1 MLLKRTGSK
10 RGVLSDAKNATVQS
24 PTLPSG
30 GESRT
35 AMHIA
40 KPQPAERPREWLAD
54 GGDMGALVRDLDW
67 SKTALG
73 PLAAWPQSLR
83 ATVNTCLNSRLP
95 ILIWWGPEQ
104 IEIYND
110 AYQPMLGNK
119 HPRSLGQ
126 RGAECW
132 PEVWS
137 VLGPMLKGVVAEG
150 KASWSENQL
159 LEVERDGFLE
169 ECYFTFS
176 YSPIRLEL
184 GGIGGVSCAAMETTA
199 QVLGERRLRTLSAI
213 ADQSADA
220 KTVDEACRSVAAA
233 LADNERDLPFALIYL
248 VDDQARSAR
257 LAAATGLSDADS
269 ASVDGPAN
277 GARGDW
283 PLDAVLSSGAPLL
296 VDGENFQRGLGAV
309 RAREHLPPTRALLI
323 PIALAG
329 EARPLGVLVIGLS
342 PRLPAHEQYR
352 SFLDLVAGQVAAAIA
367 GARALETAELRAVML
382 AEVDRAKTDFFSN
395 VSHEFRTP
403 LTLMLGPTED
413 ALASP
418 DRALRGADLEM
429 VHRNELRLLK
439 LVNTL
444 LDFSRIEAGR
454 AEVLFELTDVATLTT
469 DIAASFRS
477 AFERAGLRFNVYCEP
492 IDDDVYVDRS
502 MWEKIVLNLLSNAF
516 KFTFQGKVSVT
527 LRSHGGRVLLAVQ
540 DSGVGI
546 PAPELPRL
554 FDRFYRVEGTRS
566 RSYEGSGIGLA
577 LVRDLVRLHAGEIFV
592 ESTEGG
598 GATFTVSLPT
608 GDAHLPSNR
617 VQATR
622 ETHAAVQHAKS
633 FVSEALR
640 WLPGSK
646 AKESRPPPSSDPG
659 ETPAPLA
666 MAPAQARI
674 IVADD
679 NADMRE
685 YLARLLGRHWHVN
698 VVADG
703 AQALALTKRV
713 VPDLVLTDVMM
724 PNLDGFGLIRALRA
738 DPRTVLVPVV
748 MLSARV
754 GEGPRVAGLAAGA
767 DDYLVKP
774 FSAKELMARVSIH
787 LELGRL
793 RRTAELER
801 RRLYSLFEQAPAGI
815 AVLRG
820 PNQIFE
826 LANARY
832 EAIMQRTGLV
842 GRSFLEAMPE
852 LDGQVVLKI
861 LEQVYRSGKRYVGHE
876 FLIRLRRQP
885 SADLE
890 DFFFDFVYEPFLSI
904 DGSVEG
910 ITCVALDVSDR
921 VRGARELE
929 RLIADREQLLLRE
942 RQARREAEA
951 GSRAKDEFLAMLG
964 HELRNPLAPIVTA
977 LQLLRLRGNDPAKH
991 EHTIIERQVKHLTT
1005 LVDDLLDIS
1014 RITQGKI
1021 ELKRERVELSA
1032 VVSRAIELASPLL
1045 EQRRHTLLVN
1055 VPEHGILVFVDATRF
1070 AQVISNLLG
1079 NAGKYTEVGGEI
1091 EISAASV
1098 AGDVT
1103 LSVTDNGIGIDEQTL
1118 PHVFDIFMQERQA
1131 SDRAQGGL
1139 GLGLAIVRSLVE
1151 MHGGTVSA
1159 SSAGRNEGS
1168 SFTIHLPAAAGHE
1181 EGASS
1186 PLPPASLQLAS
1197 VAARRVLVVDDN
1209 ADAAELL
1216 SRVMQELGCHT
1227 RVAHDGPSALALVE
1241 NFRPELALL
1250 DIGLPVMD
1258 GYELARHL
1266 RQRLGAEP
1274 LRLVAVTG
1282 YGQKSDVERA
1292 FAAGFDDHLTK
1303 PVNID
1308 LLEGLLSAVPAG
1320 DA

>member
-1 MLLKRTGSK
+1 MLQRSRSK
-10 RGVLSDAKNATVQS
+10 RRVLSGAKAATVLL
-24 PTLPSG
+24 PTLHSG
-30 GESRT
+30 WR
-35 AMHIA
+35 APPPQMHIV
-40 KPQPAERPREWLAD
+40 KPQPAERPRDWLAG
-54 GGDMGALVRDLDW
+54 GGDMGALVRDFDW

-73 PLAAWPQSLR
+73 PLGAWPQSLR
-83 ATVNTCLNSRLP
+83 TTVNTCLNSRLP

-110 AYQPMLGNK
+110 AYQPMLGDK
-119 HPRSLGQ
+119 HPRSMGQ

-132 PEVWS
+132 PEAWS
-137 VLGPMLKGVVAEG
+137 VLGPRLKSVVSEG

-159 LEVERDGFLE
+159 LEIDRNGFLE

-176 YSPIRLEL
+176 YSPIRQEL
-184 GGIGGVSCAAMETTA
+184 GGIGGVSCAATETTA

-220 KTVDEACRSVAAA
+220 TTVDEACRSVVSA
-233 LADNERDLPFALIYL
+233 LAENEADLPFALIYI
-248 VDDQARSAR
+248 VDAQARSAR
-257 LAAATGLSDADS
+257 LVAATGVSIALDLVGDELI
-269 ASVDGPAN
+269 P

-283 PLDAVLSSGAPLL
+283 PLDTVLSSGASLI
-296 VDGENFQRGLGAV
+296 VDGEGFQRGLGAM
-309 RAREHLPPTRALLI
+309 RSRDGSPPTRALLI
-323 PIALAG
+323 PISPVG
-329 EARPLGVLVIGLS
+329 HARPLGVLVVGLS
-342 PRLPAHEQYR
+342 PRLPAHQQYR
-352 SFLDLVAGQVAAAIA
+352 GFLELVAAEVAAAIA
-367 GARALETAELRAVML
+367 SASALEAAELRAVLL
-382 AEVDRAKTDFFSN
+382 AEADRAKTDFFSN

-413 ALASP
+413 ALASS
-418 DRALRGADLEM
+418 DRSLRGADLEM
-429 VHRNELRLLK
+429 VHRNQLRLLK

-454 AEVLFELTDVATLTT
+454 AEVLFELTDIATLTT
-469 DIAASFRS
+469 DIAATFRS
-477 AFERAGLRFNVYCEP
+477 AFQRAGLRFDVYCEP
-492 IDDDVYVDRS
+492 IDGDFYVDRS

-527 LRSHGGRVLLAVQ
+527 LRSNGGRVVLAVK

-546 PAPELPRL
+546 PSAELPRL

-577 LVRDLVRLHAGEIFV
+577 LVRDLAHLHAGEIFV

-598 GATFTVSLPT
+598 GTTFTVSLPA
-608 GDAHLPSNR
+608 GDAHLPANR
-617 VQATR
+617 VRASG
-622 ETHAAVQHAKS
+622 ETHATVQHAKS

-640 WLPGSK
+640 WLPGST
-646 AKESRPPPSSDPG
+646 AKESRPPPSSSPG
-659 ETPAPLA
+659 ETPEPLA
-666 MAPAQARI
+666 LAPVQARI

-703 AQALALTKRV
+703 AQALALARRS

-724 PNLDGFGLIRALRA
+724 PNLDGFGLIRALRD

-748 MLSARV
+748 MLSARA
-754 GEGPRVAGLAAGA
+754 GERSRVAGLAAGA

-793 RRTAELER
+793 RRTADLER

-820 PNQIFE
+820 PNQVFE

-842 GRSFLEAMPE
+842 GRSLLEAMPE
-852 LDGQVVLKI
+852 LDGQGISKI
-861 LEQVYRSGKRYVGHE
+861 LEQVYRTGTRHVGHE
-876 FLIRLRRQP
+876 FLIRLRRAP

-921 VRGARELE
+921 VRGVRERD
-929 RLIADREQLLLRE
+929 RLIADREQLLVRE
-942 RQARREAEA
+942 REARRGAEA
-951 GSRAKDEFLAMLG
+951 ASRAKDEFLAMLG

-977 LQLLRLRGNDPAKH
+977 LQLLRLRGNDPAEH

-1005 LVDDLLDIS
+1005 LVDDLLDVS

-1021 ELKRERVELSA
+1021 ELKRERLEMSS

-1045 EQRRHTLLVN
+1045 EQRRHRLVLD
-1055 VPEHGILVFVDATRF
+1055 VPEQGVPVLVDATRF

-1079 NAGKYTEVGGEI
+1079 NAAKYTEVGGEI
-1091 EISAASV
+1091 AISAASA
-1098 AGDVT
+1098 AGKVT
-1103 LSVTDNGIGIDEQTL
+1103 LTVADNGIGIDEHTL
-1118 PHVFDIFMQERQA
+1118 PHVFDIFVQERQA

-1159 SSAGRNEGS
+1159 SSAGRGTGS
-1168 SFTIHLPAAAGHE
+1168 SFTIQLPLAASHE
-1181 EGASS
+1181 EEARS
-1186 PLPPASLQLAS
+1186 LVPATHPHLAPGTM
-1197 VAARRVLVVDDN
+1197 RRVLVVDDN

-1216 SRVMQELGCHT
+1216 ARVMEQLGCET
-1227 RVAHDGPSALALVE
+1227 RTAHDGPSALALVE
-1241 NFRPELALL
+1241 GFRPELALL

-1266 RQRLGAEP
+1266 RQRSDADP
-1274 LRLVAVTG
+1274 IRLVAVTG

-1292 FAAGFDDHLTK
+1292 FAAGFDQHLTK
-1303 PVNID
+1303 PVNLD
-1308 LLEGLLSAVPAG
+1308 LLEALLSDAPAG
-1320 DA
+1320 A

>member
-1 MLLKRTGSK
+1 MQ
-10 RGVLSDAKNATVQS
+10 TV
-24 PTLPSG
+24 
-30 GESRT
+30 
-35 AMHIA
+35 
-40 KPQPAERPREWLAD
+40 KPEPAERPREWLAG

-67 SKTALG
+67 SKTPLG
-73 PLAAWPQSLR
+73 AWPQSLR
-83 ATVNTCLNSRLP
+83 AAVNTCLNSRLP

-110 AYQPMLGNK
+110 AYQPLLGSK
-119 HPRSLGQ
+119 HPLAMGQ

-132 PEVWS
+132 PEAWS

-159 LEVERDGFLE
+159 LLVERDGFLE

-220 KTVDEACRSVAAA
+220 NTVDEACRSVARA
-233 LADNERDLPFALIYL
+233 LGDNEQDLPFALIYL
-248 VDDQARSAR
+248 VDAHAPSAR
-257 LAAATGLSDADS
+257 LAAATGVSGVSGAVATVLGDDGG
-269 ASVDGPAN
+269 ASG
-277 GARGDW
+277 GW
-283 PLDAVLSSGAPLL
+283 PLDTVLSSNSPLI
-296 VDGENFQRGLGAV
+296 VDGESFQGGLGTM
-309 RAREHLPPTRALLI
+309 RCRDDSPPTRALLI
-323 PIALAG
+323 PISLAG
-329 EARPLGVLVIGLS
+329 QARPLGALVVGLS

-367 GARALETAELRAVML
+367 SARALEAAELRAVML
-382 AEVDRAKTDFFSN
+382 ADVDRAKTDFFSN

-429 VHRNELRLLK
+429 LHRNELRLLK

-454 AEVLFELTDVATLTT
+454 AEVLFELTDIATLTT
-469 DIAASFRS
+469 DIAATFRS
-477 AFERAGLRFNVYCEP
+477 AFERAGLHFDVYCEP

-516 KFTFQGKVSVT
+516 KFTFQGRVSVT

-577 LVRDLVRLHAGEIFV
+577 LVRDLARLHAGEIFV

-598 GATFTVSLPT
+598 GTTFTVSLPI
-608 GDAHLPSNR
+608 GDAHLPVGR
-617 VQATR
+617 VRASG
-622 ETHAAVQHAKS
+622 ETHATVQHAKS

-640 WLPGSK
+640 WLPVST
-646 AKESRPPPSSDPG
+646 AKQSRPPPSSAPG
-659 ETPAPLA
+659 ELPEPLA
-666 MAPAQARI
+666 LAPAQARI

-724 PNLDGFGLIRALRA
+724 PNLDGFGLIRALRS
-738 DPRTVLVPVV
+738 DPRTALVPVV

-793 RRTAELER
+793 RRTADLER

-820 PNQIFE
+820 PNLVFE
-826 LANARY
+826 LANARF

-842 GRSFLEAMPE
+842 GKSFVEAMPE
-852 LDGQVVLKI
+852 LDGQAVLKI
-861 LEQVYRSGKRYVGHE
+861 LEEVYQSGKRYVGHE
-876 FLIRLRRQP
+876 FPICLRRHP
-885 SADLE
+885 SPGLE
-890 DFFFDFVYEPFLSI
+890 DVFFDFVYEPFLSI
-904 DGSVEG
+904 DGAVEG

-921 VRGARELE
+921 VRGARELD

-991 EHTIIERQVKHLTT
+991 EHTIIERQVQHLTT
-1005 LVDDLLDIS
+1005 LVDDLLDVS

-1021 ELKRERVELSA
+1021 ALKRERVELSS
-1032 VVSRAIELASPLL
+1032 VVSRAVELASPLL
-1045 EQRRHTLLVN
+1045 EERRHRLVVD
-1055 VPEHGILVFVDATRF
+1055 VPEHGVPVLVDATRF
-1070 AQVISNLLG
+1070 AQVISNLVG
-1079 NAGKYTEVGGEI
+1079 NAAKYTEPGGEI
-1091 EISAASV
+1091 VISAMSL

-1103 LSVTDNGIGIDEQTL
+1103 LSVTDNGIGIDEHTL

-1151 MHGGTVSA
+1151 MHGGVVSA
-1159 SSAGRNEGS
+1159 ASAGPGAGS
-1168 SFTIHLPAAAGHE
+1168 SFTIHLPAVAAHE
-1181 EGASS
+1181 QGAPS
-1186 PLPPASLQLAS
+1186 PLPVLTPHPPPT
-1197 VAARRVLVVDDN
+1197 AAQRVLVVDDN
-1209 ADAAELL
+1209 VDAAELL
-1216 SRVMQELGCHT
+1216 ALVMSQLGCET
-1227 RVAHDGPSALALVE
+1227 RIAHDGPSALALAE
-1241 NFRPELALL
+1241 SFRPELALL

-1266 RQRLGAEP
+1266 RQRPDADP

-1308 LLEGLLSAVPAG
+1308 LLEGLLAPLPAG
-1320 DA
+1320 GA